1 MARDNPFDGKPGQK
15 ATYLVDPVDTT
26 SIRDASLRRGSFR
39 PDSASGYGPKKNDQE
54 SEILIVLILPSA
66 RQGDAKE

>member
-1 MARDNPFDGKPGQK
+1 MARDNLFDGKPGQK
-15 ATYLVDPVDTT
+15 AIYLVDPVDTT
-26 SIRDASLRRGSFR
+26 LIRDASLRRGSFG